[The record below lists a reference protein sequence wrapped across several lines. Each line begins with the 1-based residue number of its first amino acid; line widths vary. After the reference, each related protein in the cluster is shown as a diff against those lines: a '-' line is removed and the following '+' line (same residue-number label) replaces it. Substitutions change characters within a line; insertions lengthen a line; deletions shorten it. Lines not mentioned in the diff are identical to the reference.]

1 MDAEYVRLSDEE
13 KNYGYKSLLHSQ
25 LETLNLTKNFKNYQ
39 ELRKKEFTL
48 KVSLKS
54 KIGEALSKIEEFE
67 GKLPKI
73 PIKESFPIKKKE
85 IKKEVKRE
93 PNGLMDEINMIR
105 AKLER
110 LQSKA

>member
-13 KNYGYKSLLHSQ
+13 KHYGYKRMLHSQ
-25 LETLNLTKNFKNYQ
+25 LEILNLTKNFKDYQ

-48 KVSLKS
+48 KISLKS

-85 IKKEVKRE
+85 VKKEIKE
-93 PNGLMDEINMIR
+93 PSGLMNEINLIR

-110 LQSKA
+110 LQSGA

>member
-1 MDAEYVRLSDEE
+1 MDAEYVRLSNEE
-13 KNYGYKSLLHSQ
+13 KDYGYKRLLHSQ
-25 LETLNLTKNFKNYQ
+25 LEILNLTKNFKDYQ

-54 KIGEALSKIEEFE
+54 KLGEALSKIEEFE

-85 IKKEVKRE
+85 IKKEIKE
-93 PNGLMDEINMIR
+93 PSGLMNEINLIR

-110 LQSKA
+110 LQSGV